1 MPLIK
6 LETIIRAP
14 VELCFDLARS
24 IDVHVAA
31 AGESN
36 ERAIAGVTS
45 GMMEPG
51 DTVTWEA
58 KHFGIRQRLT
68 SKLTAFD
75 RPSLFIDEMQR
86 GAFHHWRHVHR
97 FEPREGGGSTL
108 MLDEVDFAS
117 PFGILG
123 LLVDALVL
131 KNYMTRFLVRHNEYL
146 KRIAESQP
154 AGTGVKGGC

>member
-1 MPLIK
+1 MPLIN

-14 VELCFDLARS
+14 VERCFDLARS

-31 AGESN
+31 AGASN

-45 GMMEPG
+45 GMMRLG

-58 KHFGIRQRLT
+58 KHFGVRQRLT
-68 SKLTAFD
+68 SRLTAFD
-75 RPSLFIDEMQR
+75 RPSMFIDEMQR

-97 FEPREGGGSTL
+97 FEPRAGGGSTL
-108 MLDEVDFAS
+108 MLDEVDFAA
-117 PFGILG
+117 PFGFLG
-123 LLVDALVL
+123 CIVDALLL

-146 KRIAESQP
+146 KKVAESQP
-154 AGTGVKGGC
+154 VGTGVEGGF